1 METVPYRVEQ
11 AEHRLDAQSAE
22 IERIA
27 LCLERLTALEERQ
40 QATQD
45 DHEARLREVEQ
56 RRGAMWDKVVYAA
69 LGALASGV
77 VVYAMSGIGIN

>member
-1 METVPYRVEQ
+1 METMPYRVEQ
-11 AEHRLDAQSAE
+11 AEHRLDAQSVE
-22 IERIA
+22 IDRIA
-27 LCLERLTALEERQ
+27 RCLERLTALEERQ

-45 DHEARLREVEQ
+45 DHETRLREVEQ